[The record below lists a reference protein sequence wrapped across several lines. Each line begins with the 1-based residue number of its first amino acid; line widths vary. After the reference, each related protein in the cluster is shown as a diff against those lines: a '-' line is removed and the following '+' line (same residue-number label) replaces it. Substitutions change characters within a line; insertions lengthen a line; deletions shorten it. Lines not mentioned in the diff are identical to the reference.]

1 MMRMITALEKHSN
14 IRNLVFV
21 IIASAVTIAAMS
33 YGTKVLV
40 YDIYGEFTMPDTRIA
55 YTMAELEAIL
65 SSIDSEGLIIWS
77 QIHLLDY
84 IFPLTYFFA
93 LAFGIMLELRTAYP
107 KRGKMKLLLLL
118 PLIGCLT
125 DYLENIFVLS
135 QVLAYPNLSEP
146 IIILASAFT
155 TIKWIS
161 LALSF
166 IVIFGLILVILYNR
180 ITSRQ

>member
-1 MMRMITALEKHSN
+1 MMRIITALEKHSN
-14 IRNLVFV
+14 IRNLVFA
-21 IIASAVTIAAMS
+21 IIASAATILAMS

-55 YTMAELEAIL
+55 YTIAELEAIL

-93 LAFGIMLELRTAYP
+93 LAFGISLELRTAYP
-107 KRGKMKLLLLL
+107 ERGKLKLLLLL
-118 PLIGCLT
+118 PLVGCLM

-135 QVLAYPNLSEP
+135 QVLSYPNLSEP

-155 TIKWIS
+155 TTKWVS

-166 IVIFGLILVILYNR
+166 VIILGLILVILYKR
-180 ITSRQ
+180 ITSR

>member
-1 MMRMITALEKHSN
+1 MMRMITTLEKHSN
-14 IRNLVFV
+14 IRNLVFA
-21 IIASAVTIAAMS
+21 IIASAATILAMS

-55 YTMAELEAIL
+55 YTIVELEAIL
-65 SSIDSEGLIIWS
+65 SSIDPEGLIIWS
-77 QIHLLDY
+77 QIHLIDY
-84 IFPLTYFFA
+84 VFPLTYFFA
-93 LAFGIMLELRTAYP
+93 LAFGMLLELRTAYP
-107 KRGKMKLLLLL
+107 ERGKLKLLLLL

-135 QVLAYPNLSEP
+135 QILSYPNLSEP

-155 TIKWIS
+155 TIKWVS

-166 IVIFGLILVILYNR
+166 VIILGLILVILYRR
-180 ITSRQ
+180 ISSR

>member
-14 IRNLVFV
+14 IRNLVLA
-21 IIASAVTIAAMS
+21 IIASAATILAMS

-55 YTMAELEAIL
+55 YTITELEAIL

-84 IFPLTYFFA
+84 IFPLTYFLA
-93 LAFGIMLELRTAYP
+93 LAFGILLELRTAYP
-107 KRGKMKLLLLL
+107 ERGKLKLLLLL
-118 PLIGCLT
+118 PLVGCLT

-135 QVLAYPNLSEP
+135 QILSYPNLSEP

-155 TIKWIS
+155 TIKWVS

-166 IVIFGLILVILYNR
+166 VIILGLLLVILYKR
-180 ITSRQ
+180 IASR

>member
-1 MMRMITALEKHSN
+1 
-14 IRNLVFV
+14 
-21 IIASAVTIAAMS
+21 
-33 YGTKVLV
+33 
-40 YDIYGEFTMPDTRIA
+40 
-55 YTMAELEAIL
+55 
-65 SSIDSEGLIIWS
+65 
-77 QIHLLDY
+77 
-84 IFPLTYFFA
+84 
-93 LAFGIMLELRTAYP
+93 TAYP
-107 KRGKMKLLLLL
+107 ERGKMKLLLLL

>member
-14 IRNLVFV
+14 IRNLVFA
-21 IIASAVTIAAMS
+21 IIASVVTILAMS

-40 YDIYGEFTMPDTRIA
+40 YDIYGEFTMPDTRFA
-55 YTMAELEAIL
+55 YTTTELQAIL
-65 SSIDSEGLIIWS
+65 STIDSEGLIIWS

-84 IFPLTYFFA
+84 IFPLAYFFA
-93 LAFGIMLELRTAYP
+93 LAFGILLELRTAYP
-107 KRGKMKLLLLL
+107 ERGKLKLFLLL
-118 PLIGCLT
+118 PLVGCLM

-135 QVLAYPNLSEP
+135 QVLSYPNLSEP

-155 TIKWIS
+155 TIKWVS

-166 IVIFGLILVILYNR
+166 VVVLGLIVVILQRR
-180 ITSRQ
+180 ITSPQ